1 MRDGSTRRPSTSSR
15 SRTWTSDRVQVQHW
29 RERHRHAVLQEL
41 ADGSQGVAW
50 TRRLLNVLLE
60 ELHVTDEFDRL
71 VGPTSRLPSSQYPRL
86 VTIALLLRHS
96 WSLHDLART
105 GSRIGL
111 SVGAW
116 EPKLNTYGCNCCS
129 HPRKKTRASLTGPRP
144 HEGVCHV
151 E

>member
-1 MRDGSTRRPSTSSR
+1 MRDGCTRRTSTSSR
-15 SRTWTSDRVQVQHW
+15 SHTWTPDRVRVQHW
-29 RERHRHAVLQEL
+29 RERHRHAVLREL
-41 ADGSQGVAW
+41 ADRSQGVAW

-71 VGPTSRLPSSQYPRL
+71 VGPTSRLLASQYPRL

-111 SVGAW
+111 SVGAL
-116 EPKLNTYGCNCCS
+116 EPALNTNGCDCRS
-129 HPRKKTRASLTGPRP
+129 RRRGKTRAPLTEPSP
-144 HEGVCHV
+144 H
-151 E
+151 

>member
-29 RERHRHAVLQEL
+29 RERHRHAVLREL
-41 ADGSQGVAW
+41 ADGSQGAAW

-71 VGPTSRLPSSQYPRL
+71 VGPTSRLPASQYPRL

-96 WSLHDLART
+96 WSLYDLART

-111 SVGAW
+111 PVGELEA
-116 EPKLNTYGCNCCS
+116 ELNNYGCRCTS
-129 HPRKKTRASLTGPRP
+129 RRRGKTRAPLTGPRP
-144 HEGVCHV
+144 H
-151 E
+151 

>member
-1 MRDGSTRRPSTSSR
+1 MRDGSTRRPSRSSR

-60 ELHVTDEFDRL
+60 ELHVTDEFDQL
-71 VGPTSRLPSSQYPRL
+71 VGPTSRLPASQYPRL
-86 VTIALLLRHS
+86 VVIALLLRHS
-96 WSLHDLART
+96 WSLQDLART

-111 SVGAW
+111 SVGESEA
-116 EPKLNTYGCNCCS
+116 ELNTYGCGCS
-129 HPRKKTRASLTGPRP
+129 SRRRSKTRAPLTGPRP
-144 HEGVCHV
+144 H
-151 E
+151 

>member
-1 MRDGSTRRPSTSSR
+1 
-15 SRTWTSDRVQVQHW
+15 VQHW

-71 VGPTSRLPSSQYPRL
+71 VGPTSRLPASQYPRL
-86 VTIALLLRHS
+86 VAIALLLRHS
-96 WSLHDLART
+96 WSLYDLART

-111 SVGAW
+111 SVGELEA
-116 EPKLNTYGCNCCS
+116 ELNTYGGCGCGS
-129 HPRKKTRASLTGPRP
+129 RRRGKTRTPLTGPRP
-144 HEGVCHV
+144 H
-151 E
+151 

>member
-29 RERHRHAVLQEL
+29 RERHRHAVLREL

-71 VGPTSRLPSSQYPRL
+71 VGPTSRLPASQYSTAGRYRAPAATQL
-86 VTIALLLRHS
+86 VA
-96 WSLHDLART
+96 
-105 GSRIGL
+105 
-111 SVGAW
+111 
-116 EPKLNTYGCNCCS
+116 
-129 HPRKKTRASLTGPRP
+129 PRP
-144 HEGVCHV
+144 RSHRFANRALGR
-151 E
+151 

>member
-60 ELHVTDEFDRL
+60 ELHVTDEFDQL
-71 VGPTSRLPSSQYPRL
+71 VGPTSRLPASQYPRL
-86 VTIALLLRHS
+86 VVIALLLRHS

-111 SVGAW
+111 SVG
-116 EPKLNTYGCNCCS
+116 ELETELNT
-129 HPRKKTRASLTGPRP
+129 
-144 HEGVCHV
+144 
-151 E
+151 

>member
-1 MRDGSTRRPSTSSR
+1 MLFR
-15 SRTWTSDRVQVQHW
+15 SVQVQHW

-71 VGPTSRLPSSQYPRL
+71 VGPTSRLPASQYPRL
-86 VTIALLLRHS
+86 VIIALLLRHS

-111 SVGAW
+111 SVGELEA
-116 EPKLNTYGCNCCS
+116 ELNTYGCGCGSRCRS
-129 HPRKKTRASLTGPRP
+129 KTRTPLTGPRP
-144 HEGVCHV
+144 H
-151 E
+151 

>member
-1 MRDGSTRRPSTSSR
+1 MRDRSVRRRVTKLQP
-15 SRTWTSDRVQVQHW
+15 RTWTPERVQVQHW

-60 ELHVTDEFDRL
+60 ELHVTDEFDQL
-71 VGPTSRLPSSQYPRL
+71 VGPTSRLPASQYPRL
-86 VTIALLLRHS
+86 VIIALLLRHS

-111 SVGAW
+111 SVGELEA
-116 EPKLNTYGCNCCS
+116 ELNTYGCDCS
-129 HPRKKTRASLTGPRP
+129 SHRRGKTRAPLPGPRP
-144 HEGVCHV
+144 H
-151 E
+151 

>member
-15 SRTWTSDRVQVQHW
+15 SRTWTLDRIQVQHW
-29 RERHRHAVLQEL
+29 RERHRHAVLREL
-41 ADGSQGVAW
+41 ANRSHGVAW

-71 VGPTSRLPSSQYPRL
+71 VGPTSRLPASQYPRL
-86 VTIALLLRHS
+86 VVIALLLRHS

-111 SVGAW
+111 SVGELEA
-116 EPKLNTYGCNCCS
+116 ELNTYGCDCS
-129 HPRKKTRASLTGPRP
+129 SHRRGKTRAPLPGPRP
-144 HEGVCHV
+144 H
-151 E
+151 

>member
-1 MRDGSTRRPSTSSR
+1 MRDGSTRPSTSSR

-60 ELHVTDEFDRL
+60 ELHVTDEFDQL
-71 VGPTSRLPSSQYPRL
+71 VGPTSRLPASQYPRL
-86 VTIALLLRHS
+86 VVIALLLRHS

-105 GSRIGL
+105 GARIGL
-111 SVGAW
+111 SVGELEA
-116 EPKLNTYGCNCCS
+116 ELNTYGCDCGS
-129 HPRKKTRASLTGPRP
+129 RRRGKTRTPLTGLRP
-144 HEGVCHV
+144 H
-151 E
+151 

>member
-60 ELHVTDEFDRL
+60 ELHVTDEFDQL
-71 VGPTSRLPSSQYPRL
+71 VGPTSRLPASQYPRL
-86 VTIALLLRHS
+86 LAIALLLRHS
-96 WSLHDLART
+96 WCPQDLART
-105 GSRIGL
+105 ATRLGL
-111 SVGAW
+111 SRPTLLTPDSRTTPRDGGHRRRAAARTPLS
-116 EPKLNTYGCNCCS
+116 EP
-129 HPRKKTRASLTGPRP
+129 PTR
-144 HEGVCHV
+144 
-151 E
+151 